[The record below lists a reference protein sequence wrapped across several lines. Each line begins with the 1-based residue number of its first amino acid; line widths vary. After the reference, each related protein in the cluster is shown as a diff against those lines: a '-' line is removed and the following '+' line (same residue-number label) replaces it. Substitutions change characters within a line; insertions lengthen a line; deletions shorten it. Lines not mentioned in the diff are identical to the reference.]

1 MFLDPLILKL
11 LICGNLVMLGL
22 MITIDLA
29 LYSLR
34 NPKVTDLDRE
44 IFLDESGDH
53 TYYERAII
61 SKKSYL
67 KAHPNVSA
75 RSLRTLSSLFNRKN

>member
-1 MFLDPLILKL
+1 MILEPLYITL
-11 LICGNLVMLGL
+11 LICGNLVLLGL

-29 LYSLR
+29 LYATR
-34 NPKVTDLDRE
+34 YKDKPDPDRE